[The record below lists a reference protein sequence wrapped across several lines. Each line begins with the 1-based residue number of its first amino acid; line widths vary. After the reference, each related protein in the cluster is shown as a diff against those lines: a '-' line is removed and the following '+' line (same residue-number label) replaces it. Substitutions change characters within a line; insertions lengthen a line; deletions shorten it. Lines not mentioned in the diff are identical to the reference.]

1 MKGRFCWIVFIFVS
15 FASSGQ
21 SESDSVFL
29 FDVRF
34 NYSPDS
40 NARWIS
46 QKTHYYDNFYFV
58 ETGHLDTSNNFTR
71 SFLDKYT
78 QLSEKKLQIDRSYW
92 RRGKAQP
99 GLYLLDVTVVN
110 KIDSLFEI
118 DLFSKE
124 LNIHQTVFSKTL
136 IPICP
141 IEKTIFYHPN
151 CEVARIYYHASKLDT
166 LWNSDGELMDN
177 VIFFE
182 EMVDSMPVI
191 ANNEGESF
199 KWSLSRIIRESIN
212 YPLEAREANIAG
224 RVYVT
229 CIITKSGKIEQIEVM
244 IGGVHP
250 LINNAAMDIFRNLEI
265 ARPALI
271 NGDPIDFSLRYPIS
285 FHVH

>member
-1 MKGRFCWIVFIFVS
+1 MKARFCLFIFILVS

-40 NARWIS
+40 NARWVS
-46 QKTHYYDNFYFV
+46 RKTHYYDNFYFV
-58 ETGHLDTSNNFTR
+58 ETGHLDTSNYFTR

-78 QLSEKKLQIDRSYW
+78 QLSEKKLQIDRSFW
-92 RRGKAQP
+92 RWNKAQP

-110 KIDSLFEI
+110 KIDSVYEL

-166 LWNSDGELMDN
+166 LWNSDGEL
-177 VIFFE
+177 IE
-182 EMVDSMPVI
+182 ELFYFDDQVNSMPVI
-191 ANNEGESF
+191 ANNNGGSF
-199 KWSLSRIIRESIN
+199 DRELKRFIQQNIN
-212 YPLEAREANIAG
+212 YPAVAREADIFG
-224 RVYVT
+224 RLWVT
-229 CIITKSGKIEQIEVM
+229 FIITKSGKIEQLEVI
-244 IGGVHP
+244 IGGIHP
-250 LINNAAMDIFRNLEI
+250 IINNAALDVLRKLDIE
-265 ARPALI
+265 RPAMKDGEPVDLKFRHS
-271 NGDPIDFSLRYPIS
+271 FSFDIM
-285 FHVH
+285 